1 MINPITAII
10 VDDESDARDAL
21 NRLLK
26 KEVDEITVVATAENA
41 QSALEHIADK
51 KPELIFLD
59 IQMPGK
65 NGFWLADKIGKLN
78 LSTTI
83 IFVTA
88 YDKYLIEAIKHAAFD
103 FLTKPVLPE
112 LLKKAIERFKE
123 EKGTS
128 NLDGKLK
135 KLSQFLKKDQLKF
148 NTHNGF
154 FMISPEN
161 IIYCKAE
168 GNYCN
173 LFTTEGKARLVT
185 SNLDSVG
192 QKLPANSF
200 VKINR
205 SAVINTMFIEEYIT
219 KDKILILSD
228 FIQRFELKVSS
239 SGHRKIVNMF

>member
-26 KEVDEITVVATAENA
+26 KEIDDITVVATAENA

-59 IQMPGK
+59 IQMPVN

-78 LSTTI
+78 ISTTI

-88 YDKYLIEAIKHAAFD
+88 YDEYSIEAIKHAAFD
-103 FLTKPVLPE
+103 FLTKPVSPE
-112 LLKKAIERFKE
+112 FLKKAIKRFKE

-128 NLDGKLK
+128 NLENKLK
-135 KLSQFLKKDQLKF
+135 SLLQYLKKDQLKF
-148 NTHNGF
+148 NTYNGF
-154 FMISPEN
+154 FMTSPEN
-161 IIYCKAE
+161 IIYCEADGK
-168 GNYCN
+168 YCN
-173 LFTTEGKARLVT
+173 IFTTDGKTRLVT
-185 SNLDSVG
+185 SNLASVE
-192 QKLPANSF
+192 QKLPAQSF

-205 SAVINTMFIEEYIT
+205 YAVINTMFIEEYSR
-219 KDKILILSD
+219 KDKALILSN
-228 FIQRFELKVSS
+228 FVQRFDFKVSS
-239 SGHRKIVNMF
+239 SGHKRIIKMY